1 MLFINFYGTLILCSA
16 GGACLHSNLDIHAS
30 VPHQQ
35 PAEESNDD
43 AHSLEQLEV
52 TLLFNNKNCITRN
65 YHIADKIIVF
75 THVLQDFLNRVVS
88 RHSQVFK
95 LH

>member
-43 AHSLEQLEV
+43 AHSLE
-52 TLLFNNKNCITRN
+52 
-65 YHIADKIIVF
+65 
-75 THVLQDFLNRVVS
+75 
-88 RHSQVFK
+88 
-95 LH
+95 